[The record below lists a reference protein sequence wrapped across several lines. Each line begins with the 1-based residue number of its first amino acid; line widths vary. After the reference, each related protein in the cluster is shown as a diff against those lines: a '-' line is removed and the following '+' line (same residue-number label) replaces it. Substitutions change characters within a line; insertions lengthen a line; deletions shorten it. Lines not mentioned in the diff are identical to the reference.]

1 MSLPSPLPSSYP
13 PTTSTPIR
21 KLSPQEQIEW
31 DAPYTALAQKSNGD
45 LRLLLHSFFSFLH
58 RKTDFYVSHNPK
70 DVEQKIPVR
79 MGFKEGDAEK
89 LLIASFRQFPLRRL
103 PPMKD
108 IHSRKQQMK
117 QETVSNSN
125 TITNTVKKENSSSSS
140 VNSKSTSGDDAKL
153 KSNEAT
159 KVPPRKAYHKQD
171 SLTSISSMGSIGET
185 RFTKEGKQIP
195 VGNGGTGFNFNFQWT
210 QTIEEISI
218 GLPLPPNTRARDLDV
233 NIKRDSILIK
243 LKKDEQK
250 KEDDRNRMCDS
261 TPIMLQG
268 KLIDGK
274 LKHVIR
280 PDESTWTL
288 EDNVLL
294 ILLDKKE
301 KTWWDAVLE
310 PTCENDAKNL
320 IDTSL
325 LDVTS
330 KISEYDDATQKM
342 IRKVIFDQRQERLG
356 LPKSDDILRKARIEK
371 LKNGDID
378 YDPPTPDMDDLMIN
392 DRNIA
397 DMNLPAGVEYIDNTN
412 FPSKSG
418 KR

>member
-13 PTTSTPIR
+13 PTTSIPTR
-21 KLSPQEQIEW
+21 KLSPQEQAEW

-58 RKTDFYVSHNPK
+58 RKTDFYVTHNPK

-108 IHSRKQQMK
+108 IDSHKQKMNRHQTTMSD
-117 QETVSNSN
+117 SNR
-125 TITNTVKKENSSSSS
+125 VKKDESSSLP
-140 VNSKSTSGDDAKL
+140 SGNNGSISEDDTRRR
-153 KSNEAT
+153 SNEAH
-159 KVPPRKAYHKQD
+159 KVPTRKVYNKQD
-171 SLTSISSMGSIGET
+171 SLKSISSTGSMSET

-195 VGNGGTGFNFNFQWT
+195 IGNGGTGFNFNFQWT

-218 GLPLPPNTRARDLDV
+218 GLPLPPDTRARDLDV
-233 NIKRDSILIK
+233 NIKRDSILVK
-243 LKKDEQK
+243 LKKENQK
-250 KEDDRNRMCDS
+250 KEDDINRVCDS
-261 TPIMLQG
+261 TPVMLQG

-274 LKHVIR
+274 LKHTIR

-294 ILLDKKE
+294 ILLDKKGN
-301 KTWWDAVLE
+301 TWWDAVLE

-330 KISEYDDATQKM
+330 KISEYDSATQKM

-356 LPKSDDILRKARIEK
+356 LPKSDDILRKEHIQK

-378 YDPPTPDMDDLMIN
+378 YDPPTPDMNDLVIN

-397 DMNLPAGVEYIDNTN
+397 DLNLPAGVEYIDKTN
-412 FPSKSG
+412 FPSKLG

>member
-13 PTTSTPIR
+13 QTNTISSR
-21 KLSPQEQIEW
+21 KLSPREQEEW

-58 RKTDFYVSHNPK
+58 RKTDFYVTHNPT
-70 DVEQKIPVR
+70 DVEKKIPVR

-103 PPMKD
+103 PRMEDINSHKQKMNQTQSNASKKSSPPAGRNRKKIENDSMK
-108 IHSRKQQMK
+108 SSKEGTTK
-117 QETVSNSN
+117 LST
-125 TITNTVKKENSSSSS
+125 KKGI
-140 VNSKSTSGDDAKL
+140 K
-153 KSNEAT
+153 
-159 KVPPRKAYHKQD
+159 KQD
-171 SLTSISSMGSIGET
+171 SLRSISSSGSSRSLASTGEP

-195 VGNGGTGFNFNFQWT
+195 VGNGGTGFNFNFKWT

-218 GLPLPPNTRARDLDV
+218 ALPLPPNTRARDLDV
-233 NIKRDSILIK
+233 NIKRDSILVQI
-243 LKKDEQK
+243 KKDSKK
-250 KEDDRNRMCDS
+250 KEEDMNRLCDS
-261 TPIMLQG
+261 TPILLQG
-268 KLIDGK
+268 KLLDGK

-280 PDESTWTL
+280 TDESTWTL

-310 PTCENDAKNL
+310 PTCDHDEKNL

-342 IRKVIFDQRQERLG
+342 IRKVIFDQRQEKLG
-356 LPKSDDILRKARIEK
+356 LPKSDDILREDHINK

-378 YDPPTPDMDDLMIN
+378 YDPPTPDMGDVIIN
-392 DRNIA
+392 DSNIS
-397 DMNLPAGVEYIDNTN
+397 DIDLPAGVEYIDKTN

-418 KR
+418 KHK